1 MFTGLVKEMGQ
12 LVSSTVTAEGK
23 RLKIKAPKLISE
35 IAIDD
40 SVSVNGV
47 CQTAVKID
55 GDCFEMIAVHT
66 TLEKTTLGRLKQGD
80 NVNLELALR
89 ASDRLGGHIV
99 QGHVN
104 GTATLEHVENFGEN
118 YNLKFKIDTSLRKYI
133 IAEGSIAID
142 GISLTVSAIGET
154 WFAVT
159 IIPHTWNNTVLGQ
172 RKVGSEVNIEVDV
185 LAKYLENLVKYNTQ
199 PTPSKISESWLRE
212 RGF

>member
-12 LVSSTVTAEGK
+12 LVSSVTTAEGK
-23 RLKIKAPKLISE
+23 RLKIKAPKLIGE
-35 IAIDD
+35 IAVDD

-66 TLEKTTLGRLKQGD
+66 TLEKTTLGKLKQGD

-104 GTATLEHVENFGEN
+104 GTAELQHVENFGEN
-118 YNLKFKIDTSLRKYI
+118 YNLRFKIHSDLRKYI

-142 GISLTVSAIGET
+142 GISLTVSAIGDH
-154 WFAVT
+154 WFGVT
-159 IIPHTWNNTVLGQ
+159 IIPHTWHNTVLGQ
-172 RKVGSEVNIEVDV
+172 RSVGDKVNIEVDV
-185 LAKYLENLVKYNTQ
+185 LAKYIENLITFNSKPN
-199 PTPSKISESWLRE
+199 PSNISESWLKE

>member
-104 GTATLEHVENFGEN
+104 GTAILEHVENFGEN
-118 YNLKFKIDTSLRKYI
+118 YNLKFKIDSSLRKYI